1 MNREAFNIRTVKYYP
16 RELTHTED
24 LFAPYMWHMNN
35 DRDKIFKINLS
46 VNFESSRI
54 TFYLCVMKLTEAKQQ
69 FILNWGVLG
78 TQWGINRT
86 MAQIHAL
93 LLVSIEPLSADEIM
107 AELQISRGNTNMNV
121 RELMDWGIVEKI
133 LKPGERKE
141 FFVAEKDIWVVAM
154 RIIKERKRREVEPI
168 LSVLEQLKEVEA
180 DKNDKEAKQFISMIS
195 DIQKFSNQ
203 ASKGIDGMV
212 KMDEHWFT
220 GTLLKLFK

>member
-1 MNREAFNIRTVKYYP
+1 
-16 RELTHTED
+16 
-24 LFAPYMWHMNN
+24 
-35 DRDKIFKINLS
+35 
-46 VNFESSRI
+46 
-54 TFYLCVMKLTEAKQQ
+54 MKLTEAKQQ

-93 LLVSIEPLSADEIM
+93 LLVSIEPMSADEIM
-107 AELQISRGNTNMNV
+107 AELKISRGNTNMNV

-141 FFVAEKDIWVVAM
+141 FFTAEKDIWVVAM
-154 RIIKERKRREVEPI
+154 RIIKERKRREVEPV
-168 LSVLEQLKEVEA
+168 LVVLEQLKEVEG
-180 DKNDKEAKQFISMIS
+180 DKNDKDIKQFINMIS

>member
-1 MNREAFNIRTVKYYP
+1 
-16 RELTHTED
+16 
-24 LFAPYMWHMNN
+24 
-35 DRDKIFKINLS
+35 
-46 VNFESSRI
+46 
-54 TFYLCVMKLTEAKQQ
+54 MKLAEAKQQ
-69 FILNWGVLG
+69 FIQNWGVLG

-93 LLVSIEPLSADEIM
+93 LLVSVEPMSADEIM

-141 FFVAEKDIWVVAM
+141 FFTAEKDIWIVAM

-168 LSVLEQLKEVEA
+168 LNVLDQLKNVEA
-180 DKNDKEAKQFISMIS
+180 DKNDKEAKQFVSMIS
-195 DIQKFSNQ
+195 DIQKFSAQ

-220 GTLLKLFK
+220 GTLLKIFK

>member
-1 MNREAFNIRTVKYYP
+1 
-16 RELTHTED
+16 
-24 LFAPYMWHMNN
+24 
-35 DRDKIFKINLS
+35 
-46 VNFESSRI
+46 
-54 TFYLCVMKLTEAKQQ
+54 MKLTEAKQQ

-93 LLVSIEPLSADEIM
+93 LLVSIEPMSADEIM
-107 AELQISRGNTNMNV
+107 AELKISRGNTNMNV

-141 FFVAEKDIWVVAM
+141 FFTAEKDIWVVAM
-154 RIIKERKRREVEPI
+154 RIIKERKRREVEPV
-168 LSVLEQLKEVEA
+168 LVVLEQLKEVDG
-180 DKNDKEAKQFISMIS
+180 DKNDKEIKQFISMIS

>member
-1 MNREAFNIRTVKYYP
+1 
-16 RELTHTED
+16 
-24 LFAPYMWHMNN
+24 
-35 DRDKIFKINLS
+35 
-46 VNFESSRI
+46 
-54 TFYLCVMKLTEAKQQ
+54 MKLAEAKQQ
-69 FILNWGVLG
+69 FIQNWGVLG

-93 LLVSIEPLSADEIM
+93 LLVSVEPMSADEIM

-141 FFVAEKDIWVVAM
+141 FFTAEKDIWIVAM

-168 LSVLEQLKEVEA
+168 LNVLDQLKNVEA
-180 DKNDKEAKQFISMIS
+180 DKNDKEAKQFVSMIS
-195 DIQKFSNQ
+195 DIQKFSAQ